1 MVVGVGDSEGG
12 ADAANM
18 MKPALARGDLRCI
31 GATTIA
37 EYRRYIESDSALE
50 RRFERVVVNEPTRD
64 ETLQMLK
71 GIRPKLEAHHE
82 TRIPD
87 EALEAAVDLSV
98 RFDTDHQLPDKA
110 IDLVDK
116 AGARKRVPML
126 SMAPGSKAG
135 PGRPKSEVRDQKSE
149 CRSGVRGAGAE
160 ETGGEVT
167 ARTIAEVLAEKMG
180 LPLDVVAGHLAGT
193 SQARMLAMER
203 FLKEHLVGQDQAVEQ
218 VCRRLVTAHAGLSTR
233 RGPLGVFLFVGPT
246 GVGKTELAK
255 LSAQYLFGT
264 DAALI
269 RLDMSE
275 FMEEHSVSKLV
286 GSPPGYIGHDEEGQ
300 LTGRLRTK
308 PYSVVLLDEVEKAHP
323 RVMDMFLQVFDE
335 GRLTDSKGRTADARN
350 AIFIMTSNL
359 ASRPREEKHIGF
371 VPQEPAAAKAS
382 WVAAVGRHF
391 RPEFINRIDEVVAF
405 WPLSEDAVR
414 TILKPMLDEIRD
426 RLREQY
432 GVAIEFGEGT
442 ENYIVSVGY
451 SPALG
456 ARELRRTVERLVQ
469 APLSDMALSGRLKEH
484 GKWRMVRTGSG
495 LSLVPVGAS

>member
-1 MVVGVGDSEGG
+1 MSR
-12 ADAANM
+12 
-18 MKPALARGDLRCI
+18 L
-31 GATTIA
+31 
-37 EYRRYIESDSALE
+37 
-50 RRFERVVVNEPTRD
+50 
-64 ETLQMLK
+64 
-71 GIRPKLEAHHE
+71 
-82 TRIPD
+82 
-87 EALEAAVDLSV
+87 
-98 RFDTDHQLPDKA
+98 
-110 IDLVDK
+110 
-116 AGARKRVPML
+116 
-126 SMAPGSKAG
+126 
-135 PGRPKSEVRDQKSE
+135 
-149 CRSGVRGAGAE
+149 
-160 ETGGEVT
+160 
-167 ARTIAEVLAEKMG
+167 
-180 LPLDVVAGHLAGT
+180 
-193 SQARMLAMER
+193 LAMEP
-203 FLKEHLVGQDQAVEQ
+203 FLKQHLVGQDQAVEQ
-218 VCRRLVTAHAGLSTR
+218 VCRRLVTAHAGLARR
-233 RGPLGVFLFVGPT
+233 RGALGVFLFVGPT

-255 LSAQYLFGT
+255 LSAKFLFGLPAPSGARQAGT

-275 FMEEHSVSKLV
+275 YMEEHSVSKLV

-359 ASRPREEKHIGF
+359 ASQPREEKHIGF
-371 VPQEPAAAKAS
+371 VPQEPAAARAS
-382 WVAAVGRHF
+382 RVAAVGQHF

-405 WPLSEDAVR
+405 GPLSEDAVR

-442 ENYIVSVGY
+442 EDYIVSVGY

-484 GKWRMVRTGSG
+484 HAWQVALSGSD
-495 LSLVPVGAS
+495 LVFARKQ